1 MPMSSRWSLSL
12 KFPHQNPV
20 WTPLLTHTRATYP
33 AHLNILDLNTNILW
47 RRKIRKLLIMQS
59 PPLPSNPVPLRP
71 KYPPQSPALELP
83 FYWTTFVSATL
94 SRPTQLTYAPS
105 ILSSTLQRCSW
116 STSRSGRFT
125 PKMTTPS
132 NTGQ

>member
-47 RRKIRKLLIMQS
+47 RGKIKKLLIMQS

-71 KYPPQSPALELP
+71 KYPHQPPALKLP
-83 FYWTTFVSATL
+83 LYSTTFVSATV
-94 SRPTQLTYAPS
+94 SRPKQL
-105 ILSSTLQRCSW
+105 IVHTLQAFSAR
-116 STSRSGRFT
+116 RYRDV
-125 PKMTTPS
+125 
-132 NTGQ
+132 TGQLHAQAALHPR